1 MAPVARHCDE
11 DAGDRAMKG
20 SEMSDD
26 SSKTKKLSLSSG
38 KLTLGNLDASQ
49 LRGAPSL
56 GAGRRTV
63 QVEVRRKRA
72 PAAPQRA
79 GARPE
84 PEAAPAVEVVESVV
98 VTPPTPDDKL
108 TATER
113 AARARALEGLKKAA
127 DGSDVA
133 DVPDQADAGNV
144 AGAGEEVPLAAQ
156 AASDTD
162 ANIDAGVK
170 ADAASEPA
178 PVEPAVPLDPIEAR
192 RAAELAELRE
202 IEAEEENRRAE
213 AQRKLSEEKA
223 LREAADNVVPAAG
236 RATPAAAAAP
246 DVTSDAFN
254 RRRKAADE
262 MAPRRT
268 PAARRDG
275 PGRRQSGKMT
285 ITQALSGDDQRRQ
298 RSLASV
304 KRQREKARMRE
315 EQPQVKQVRDVIV
328 PDSITVGELANR
340 MAERTADVVKVLM
353 KLGIM
358 ATATQSIDGETAEL
372 ITNEMG
378 HKVQRVSDSDIETG
392 LSSIDEDDENL
403 HPRPP
408 VVTVMG
414 HVDHGKTS
422 LLDAIRA
429 ADVAAGEAGGI
440 TQHIGAYQ
448 ITTKNSNLIT
458 FIDTPGHEAFT
469 EMRSRGANITDIV
482 VLVVAADDSVM
493 AQTIE
498 AINHAKASGCPVI
511 VAVNKCDKPE
521 ADPQRV
527 RNDLLQHEIVT
538 EDFGGDVLCVNVSA
552 HTGLGL
558 DKLEEAIMLQAEL
571 LELKANPDRNAE
583 GVVIEAKVER
593 GRGSVATLLVQRGTL
608 KQGDIFVIGAES
620 GRVRALLDDRGQK
633 INEASPGQPVEI
645 LGLNGTPMAG
655 DSCVVVESEARA
667 REIAEYRTR
676 RNRDRDAAQGA
687 RGSVEQMLSAIAAGE
702 AEELPV
708 VIKTDV
714 HGSLEAIRVALEKLG
729 TDQVKVRM
737 LSAGVGA
744 LSESDISL
752 ASASN
757 AIVIGFNVRA
767 IPQARDLA
775 KRDGVEIRYHSI
787 IYELI
792 DEVKAAMGGLLS
804 PDTQEDFIG
813 YAEIRQ
819 VFGVSKI
826 GKVAGCMVTEGV
838 IKRGCK
844 VRLLRDNVVIHEGSL
859 KTLKRFKDE
868 VKEVREGFE
877 CGMAF
882 ENYSDIQEKDMIECF
897 ELREVARTLD

>member
-1 MAPVARHCDE
+1 
-11 DAGDRAMKG
+11 
-20 SEMSDD
+20 MSDD
-26 SSKTKKLSLSSG
+26 SGKSKKLSLSGS
-38 KLTLGNLDASQ
+38 KLTLGGVDAGQ
-49 LRGAPSL
+49 MRAGATG
-56 GAGRRTV
+56 GARRTV

-72 PAAPQRA
+72 PAAPHRVPA
-79 GARPE
+79 TPVAE
-84 PEAAPAVEVVESVV
+84 PAAPAPQPAPAQPAPAEA
-98 VTPPTPDDKL
+98 DDKL
-108 TATER
+108 TAQER
-113 AARARALEGLKKAA
+113 AARVRALQEGLRKPDAPAPDSPAA
-127 DGSDVA
+127 DGVSSA
-133 DVPDQADAGNV
+133 EDAP
-144 AGAGEEVPLAAQ
+144 ATAETPA
-156 AASDTD
+156 
-162 ANIDAGVK
+162 
-170 ADAASEPA
+170 ADAATPADTA
-178 PVEPAVPLDPIEAR
+178 PVEAPVAAPLDPVSAR
-192 RAAELAELRE
+192 REAELAELRE
-202 IEAEEENRRAE
+202 IEAAEERRREDEARKHSEATARRAT
-213 AQRKLSEEKA
+213 ADT
-223 LREAADNVVPAAG
+223 AAPAA
-236 RATPAAAAAP
+236 RAPGDAASEP
-246 DVTSDAFN
+246 FN
-254 RRRKAADE
+254 RRRRQVDDTPSRRP
-262 MAPRRT
+262 AP
-268 PAARRDG
+268 ARRDG

-285 ITQALSGDDQRRQ
+285 ITQALSGDEQRRQ

-304 KRQREKARMRE
+304 RRQREKARMRDD
-315 EQPQVKQVRDVIV
+315 QPQVKQVRDVII
-328 PDSITVGELANR
+328 PDTISVTELANR
-340 MAERTADVVKVLM
+340 MAERTADVVKELM
-353 KLGIM
+353 KLGVM
-358 ATATQSIDGETAEL
+358 ATATQTVDGETAEL
-372 ITNEMG
+372 IAQELG
-378 HKVQRVSDSDIETG
+378 HRAQRVSDSDVESG
-392 LSSIDEDDENL
+392 LEGADDDEASL
-403 HPRPP
+403 KPRPP

-422 LLDAIRA
+422 LLDAIRRT
-429 ADVAAGEAGGI
+429 DVAAGESGGI

-448 ITTKNSNLIT
+448 INTASGNLIT

-482 VLVVAADDSVM
+482 ILVVAADDSVM
-493 AQTIE
+493 MQTVE
-498 AINHAKASGCPVI
+498 AINHAKAAGCPVI

-521 ADPQRV
+521 ADPKRV
-527 RNDLLQHEIVT
+527 RNDLLQHEIIT
-538 EDFGGDVLCVNVSA
+538 EDFGGDVLCVDVSA
-552 HTGLGL
+552 ISGQGL

-571 LELKANPDRNAE
+571 LELKANPDRAAT
-583 GVVIEAKVER
+583 GVVVEAKVER

-620 GRVRALLDDRGQK
+620 GRVRALLDDRGK
-633 INEASPGQPVEI
+633 TLKMALPGQPVEI

-655 DSCVVVESEARA
+655 DSCVVVETEARA

-676 RNRDRDAAQGA
+676 QIKEREAARGA

-729 TDQVKVRM
+729 TDQVKVRI
-737 LSAGVGA
+737 LSSGVGA
-744 LSESDISL
+744 ISESDISL
-752 ASASN
+752 SSASN

-819 VFGVSKI
+819 VFGVSKV
-826 GKVAGCMVTEGV
+826 GKVAGCYVTEGV

-868 VKEVREGFE
+868 VKDVREGFE
-877 CGMAF
+877 CGMGF
-882 ENYSDIQEKDMIECF
+882 ENYSDIQEGDMIECF

>member
-1 MAPVARHCDE
+1 
-11 DAGDRAMKG
+11 
-20 SEMSDD
+20 MSDE
-26 SSKTKKLSLSSG
+26 SGKTKKLSLSSG
-38 KLTLGNLDASQ
+38 KLTLGNLDAGKM
-49 LRGAPSL
+49 RTGPSV
-56 GAGRRTV
+56 AGRKTV

-72 PAAPQRA
+72 PAAPSRA
-79 GARPE
+79 GQPSA
-84 PEAAPAVEVVESVV
+84 EA
-98 VTPPTPDDKL
+98 VTPPATPETPALSEAPVATPATPAAADDKL
-108 TATER
+108 TAQER
-113 AARARALEGLKKAA
+113 AARVRALQEGMKKPTPAA
-127 DGSDVA
+127 DGDNAAPAVPEGNAPDEAPVA
-133 DVPDQADAGNV
+133 
-144 AGAGEEVPLAAQ
+144 EAA
-156 AASDTD
+156 
-162 ANIDAGVK
+162 IP
-170 ADAASEPA
+170 PA
-178 PVEPAVPLDPIEAR
+178 PEPEVPLDPVEAR

-202 IEAEEENRRAE
+202 IEAGEEERRAFEAKKHADTHARRQEVPERSPAAPAPQMPDPIGE
-213 AQRKLSEEKA
+213 AQQ
-223 LREAADNVVPAAG
+223 
-236 RATPAAAAAP
+236 
-246 DVTSDAFN
+246 

-262 MAPRRT
+262 MAPRR
-268 PAARRDG
+268 PGASRRDTNN
-275 PGRRQSGKMT
+275 RRQSGKMT
-285 ITQALSGDDQRRQ
+285 INQALSGDESRRQ

-315 EQPQVKQVRDVIV
+315 EQPQVKQVRDVII
-328 PDSITVGELANR
+328 PDTISVSELANR
-340 MAERTADVVKVLM
+340 MAERTADVVKELM

-358 ATATQSIDGETAEL
+358 ATATQTIDGETAEL
-372 ITNEMG
+372 VVSEFG
-378 HKVQRVSDSDIETG
+378 HKVQRVSESDIEIGLTG
-392 LSSIDEDDENL
+392 DDDAEDNL
-403 HPRPP
+403 QPRPP

-422 LLDAIRA
+422 LLDAIRRT
-429 ADVAAGEAGGI
+429 DVAAGESGGI

-448 ITTKNSNLIT
+448 ITTANKNVIT

-493 AQTIE
+493 AQTVE
-498 AINHAKASGCPVI
+498 AINHAKAAGCPVI

-527 RNDLLQHEIVT
+527 RNDLLQQEIVT
-538 EDFGGDVLCVNVSA
+538 EDFGGDVLCVDVSA

-558 DKLEEAIMLQAEL
+558 DKLEEAIMLQSEL
-571 LELKANPDRNAE
+571 LELRANPDRNAD
-583 GVVIEAKVER
+583 GVVIESKVER

-608 KQGDIFVIGAES
+608 RQGDIFVIGAES

-633 INEASPGQPVEI
+633 LKEAGPGQPVEI

-655 DSCVVVESEARA
+655 DNCVVVETEARA

-676 RNRDRDAAQGA
+676 RNKDHDAARGA

-729 TDQVKVRM
+729 TEQVKVRM
-737 LSAGVGA
+737 LSSGVGA

-752 ASASN
+752 AAASN

-819 VFGVSKI
+819 VFGVSKV

-844 VRLLRDNVVIHEGSL
+844 VRLLRDNVVIHEGAL

-877 CGMAF
+877 CGMGF

-897 ELREVARTLD
+897 EIREIARTLD

>member
-1 MAPVARHCDE
+1 
-11 DAGDRAMKG
+11 
-20 SEMSDD
+20 MSDD
-26 SSKTKKLSLSSG
+26 SGKTKKLSLSSG
-38 KLTLGNLDASQ
+38 KLTLGAIDASK
-49 LRGAPSL
+49 LRAGPAV
-56 GAGRRTV
+56 GAGRKTV

-72 PAAPQRA
+72 PAAPSRTQSPSA
-79 GARPE
+79 TE
-84 PEAAPAVEVVESVV
+84 PPAAAPTA
-98 VTPPTPDDKL
+98 TPAATPAAAPSSDDRL
-108 TATER
+108 TAQER
-113 AARARALEGLKKAA
+113 AARVRALQEGLKK
-127 DGSDVA
+127 
-133 DVPDQADAGNV
+133 P
-144 AGAGEEVPLAAQ
+144 
-156 AASDTD
+156 AASTPS
-162 ANIDAGVK
+162 
-170 ADAASEPA
+170 ADAAPTEDTPTVASDDAA
-178 PVEPAVPLDPIEAR
+178 PVAEAVAAEPTAPLDPVAQR
-192 RAAELAELRE
+192 RAAELAELEE
-202 IEAEEENRRAE
+202 IEAAEASRRAE
-213 AQRKLSEEKA
+213 EARRNSEHVA
-223 LREAADNVVPAAG
+223 RHQQAVADRDNANLYRTGPQSPSPA
-236 RATPAAAAAP
+236 
-246 DVTSDAFN
+246 DVAS
-254 RRRKAADE
+254 RRRREADE
-262 MAPRRT
+262 MAPRR
-268 PAARRDG
+268 PAPRREG
-275 PGRRQSGKMT
+275 AGRRQSGKMT
-285 ITQALSGDDQRRQ
+285 ITQALSGDDNRRQ

-315 EQPQVKQVRDVIV
+315 DQPQVKQVRDVVV
-328 PDSITVGELANR
+328 PDNITVGELANR
-340 MAERTADVVKVLM
+340 MAERTADVVKELM

-358 ATATQSIDGETAEL
+358 ATATQTIDGETAEL
-372 ITNEMG
+372 VAGEFG
-378 HKVQRVSDSDIETG
+378 HRVQRVSESDIEIG
-392 LSSIDEDDENL
+392 LSGSDDDPASL
-403 HPRPP
+403 QPRPP

-422 LLDAIRA
+422 LLDAIRRT
-429 ADVAAGEAGGI
+429 DVAAGESGGI

-448 ITTKNSNLIT
+448 IKTAAGNVIT

-493 AQTIE
+493 MQTIE
-498 AINHAKASGCPVI
+498 AINHAKAAGCPTI

-521 ADPQRV
+521 ANPQKV
-527 RNDLLQHEIVT
+527 RNDLLQHEIIT
-538 EDFGGDVLCVNVSA
+538 EDFGGDVLCVDVSA
-552 HTGLGL
+552 VTGAGL

-571 LELKANPDRNAE
+571 LELKANPDRHAE
-583 GVVIEAKVER
+583 GIVVESKVER
-593 GRGSVATLLVQRGTL
+593 GKGSVATLLVQRGTL
-608 KQGDIFVIGAES
+608 KQGDIFVVGAEN
-620 GRVRALLDDRGQK
+620 GRVRALLDDRGQTLK
-633 INEASPGQPVEI
+633 SAGPGQPVEI

-676 RNRDRDAAQGA
+676 VNRDREAARGA

-702 AEELPV
+702 AAELPV

-729 TDQVKVRM
+729 TDQVQVRI
-737 LSAGVGA
+737 LSSGVGA

-752 ASASN
+752 ATASN

-868 VKEVREGFE
+868 VREVREGFE
-877 CGMAF
+877 CGMGF
-882 ENYSDIQEKDMIECF
+882 ENYSDLQEGDMIECF
-897 ELREVARTLD
+897 EIREVARTLD

>member
-1 MAPVARHCDE
+1 
-11 DAGDRAMKG
+11 
-20 SEMSDD
+20 MSDD
-26 SSKTKKLSLSSG
+26 SGKSKKLSLSGS
-38 KLTLGNLDASQ
+38 KLTLGGVDAGQ
-49 LRGAPSL
+49 MRAGATG
-56 GAGRRTV
+56 GARRTV

-72 PAAPQRA
+72 PAAPHRVPA
-79 GARPE
+79 TPVAE
-84 PEAAPAVEVVESVV
+84 PAAPAPQPAPAQPAPAEA
-98 VTPPTPDDKL
+98 DDKL
-108 TATER
+108 TAQER
-113 AARARALEGLKKAA
+113 AARVRALQEGLRKPDAPAPDSPAA
-127 DGSDVA
+127 DGVGSA
-133 DVPDQADAGNV
+133 EDAP
-144 AGAGEEVPLAAQ
+144 ATAETPA
-156 AASDTD
+156 
-162 ANIDAGVK
+162 
-170 ADAASEPA
+170 ADAATPADTA
-178 PVEPAVPLDPIEAR
+178 PVEAPVAAPLDPVSAR
-192 RAAELAELRE
+192 REAELAELRE
-202 IEAEEENRRAE
+202 IEAAEERRREDEARKHSEATARRAT
-213 AQRKLSEEKA
+213 ADT
-223 LREAADNVVPAAG
+223 AAPAA
-236 RATPAAAAAP
+236 RAPGDAASEP
-246 DVTSDAFN
+246 FN
-254 RRRKAADE
+254 RRRRQVDDTPSRRP
-262 MAPRRT
+262 AP
-268 PAARRDG
+268 ARRDG

-285 ITQALSGDDQRRQ
+285 ITQALSGDEQRRQ

-304 KRQREKARMRE
+304 RRQREKARMRDD
-315 EQPQVKQVRDVIV
+315 QPQVKQVRDVII
-328 PDSITVGELANR
+328 PDTISVTELANR
-340 MAERTADVVKVLM
+340 MAERTADVVKELM
-353 KLGIM
+353 KLGVM
-358 ATATQSIDGETAEL
+358 ATATQTVDGETAEL
-372 ITNEMG
+372 IAQELG
-378 HKVQRVSDSDIETG
+378 HRAQRVSDSDVESG
-392 LSSIDEDDENL
+392 LEGADDNEASL
-403 HPRPP
+403 KPRPP

-422 LLDAIRA
+422 LLDAIRRT
-429 ADVAAGEAGGI
+429 DVAAGESGGI

-448 ITTKNSNLIT
+448 INTASGNLIT

-482 VLVVAADDSVM
+482 ILVVAADDSVM
-493 AQTIE
+493 MQTVE
-498 AINHAKASGCPVI
+498 AINHAKAAGCPVI

-521 ADPQRV
+521 ADPKRV
-527 RNDLLQHEIVT
+527 RNDLLQHEIIT
-538 EDFGGDVLCVNVSA
+538 EDFGGDVLCVDVSA
-552 HTGLGL
+552 ISGQGL

-571 LELKANPDRNAE
+571 LELKANPDRAAT
-583 GVVIEAKVER
+583 GVVVEAKVER

-620 GRVRALLDDRGQK
+620 GRVRALLDDRGK
-633 INEASPGQPVEI
+633 TLKMALPGQPVEI

-655 DSCVVVESEARA
+655 DSCVVVETEARA

-676 RNRDRDAAQGA
+676 QIKEREAARGA

-729 TDQVKVRM
+729 TDQVKVRI
-737 LSAGVGA
+737 LSSGVGA
-744 LSESDISL
+744 ISESDISL
-752 ASASN
+752 SSASN

-819 VFGVSKI
+819 VFGVSKV
-826 GKVAGCMVTEGV
+826 GKVAGCYVTEGV

-868 VKEVREGFE
+868 VKDVREGFE
-877 CGMAF
+877 CGMGF
-882 ENYSDIQEKDMIECF
+882 ENYSDIQEGDMIECF

>member
-1 MAPVARHCDE
+1 
-11 DAGDRAMKG
+11 
-20 SEMSDD
+20 MSDD
-26 SSKTKKLSLSSG
+26 SGKSKKLSLSGS
-38 KLTLGNLDASQ
+38 KLTLGGVDAGQ
-49 LRGAPSL
+49 MRAGATG
-56 GAGRRTV
+56 GARRTV

-72 PAAPQRA
+72 PTAPHRVPA
-79 GARPE
+79 TPVAE
-84 PEAAPAVEVVESVV
+84 PAAPAPQPAPAQPAPAEA
-98 VTPPTPDDKL
+98 DDKL
-108 TATER
+108 TAQER
-113 AARARALEGLKKAA
+113 AARVRALQEGLRKPDAPA
-127 DGSDVA
+127 PDSPAEDGVGSA
-133 DVPDQADAGNV
+133 EDAP
-144 AGAGEEVPLAAQ
+144 ATAETPA
-156 AASDTD
+156 TD
-162 ANIDAGVK
+162 AATP
-170 ADAASEPA
+170 ADTA
-178 PVEPAVPLDPIEAR
+178 PVEAPVAAPLDPVSAR
-192 RAAELAELRE
+192 REAELAELRE
-202 IEAEEENRRAE
+202 IEAAEERRREDEARKHSEATARRAT
-213 AQRKLSEEKA
+213 ADT
-223 LREAADNVVPAAG
+223 AAPAA
-236 RATPAAAAAP
+236 RAPGDAASEP
-246 DVTSDAFN
+246 FN
-254 RRRKAADE
+254 RRRRQVDDTPSRRP
-262 MAPRRT
+262 AP
-268 PAARRDG
+268 ARRDG

-285 ITQALSGDDQRRQ
+285 ITQALSGDEQRRQ

-304 KRQREKARMRE
+304 RRQREKARMRDD
-315 EQPQVKQVRDVIV
+315 QPQVKQVRDVII
-328 PDSITVGELANR
+328 PDTISVTELANR
-340 MAERTADVVKVLM
+340 MAERTADVVKELM
-353 KLGIM
+353 KLGVM
-358 ATATQSIDGETAEL
+358 ATATQTVDGETAEL
-372 ITNEMG
+372 IAQELG
-378 HKVQRVSDSDIETG
+378 HRAQRVSDSDVESG
-392 LSSIDEDDENL
+392 LEGADDDEASL
-403 HPRPP
+403 KPRPP

-422 LLDAIRA
+422 LLDAIRRT
-429 ADVAAGEAGGI
+429 DVAAGESGGI

-448 ITTKNSNLIT
+448 INTASGNLIT

-482 VLVVAADDSVM
+482 ILVVAADDSVM
-493 AQTIE
+493 MQTVE
-498 AINHAKASGCPVI
+498 AINHAKAAGCPVI

-521 ADPQRV
+521 ADPKRV
-527 RNDLLQHEIVT
+527 RNDLLQHEIIT
-538 EDFGGDVLCVNVSA
+538 EDFGGDVLCVDVSA
-552 HTGLGL
+552 ISGQGL

-571 LELKANPDRNAE
+571 LELKANPDRAAT
-583 GVVIEAKVER
+583 GVVVEAKVER

-620 GRVRALLDDRGQK
+620 GRVRALLDDRGK
-633 INEASPGQPVEI
+633 TLKMALPGQPVEI

-655 DSCVVVESEARA
+655 DSCVVVETEARA

-676 RNRDRDAAQGA
+676 QIKEREAARGA

-729 TDQVKVRM
+729 TDQVKVRI
-737 LSAGVGA
+737 LSSGVGA
-744 LSESDISL
+744 ISESDISL
-752 ASASN
+752 SSASN

-819 VFGVSKI
+819 VFGVSKV
-826 GKVAGCMVTEGV
+826 GKVAGCYVTEGV

-868 VKEVREGFE
+868 VKDVREGFE
-877 CGMAF
+877 CGMGF
-882 ENYSDIQEKDMIECF
+882 ENYSDIQEGDMIECF

>member
-1 MAPVARHCDE
+1 
-11 DAGDRAMKG
+11 
-20 SEMSDD
+20 MSDD
-26 SSKTKKLSLSSG
+26 SGKTKKLSLSSG
-38 KLTLGNLDASQ
+38 KLTLGAIDASK
-49 LRGAPSL
+49 LRAGPAV
-56 GAGRRTV
+56 GAGRKTV

-72 PAAPQRA
+72 PAAPSRTQTPA
-79 GARPE
+79 ATE
-84 PEAAPAVEVVESVV
+84 PPASAPTATPAATPTAAPSS
-98 VTPPTPDDKL
+98 DDRL
-108 TATER
+108 TAQER
-113 AARARALEGLKKAA
+113 AARVRALQEGLKK
-127 DGSDVA
+127 
-133 DVPDQADAGNV
+133 P
-144 AGAGEEVPLAAQ
+144 
-156 AASDTD
+156 AASTPS
-162 ANIDAGVK
+162 
-170 ADAASEPA
+170 ADAAPTEDTPSVASDDAA
-178 PVEPAVPLDPIEAR
+178 PVAADPTAALNPVAQR
-192 RAAELAELRE
+192 RAAELAELEE
-202 IEAEEENRRAE
+202 IEAAEASRRAE
-213 AQRKLSEEKA
+213 EARRNSEHVVRHQQAVADRDKA
-223 LREAADNVVPAAG
+223 NLYRTGPQSPSPADVA
-236 RATPAAAAAP
+236 
-246 DVTSDAFN
+246 S
-254 RRRKAADE
+254 RRRREADE
-262 MAPRRT
+262 MAPRR
-268 PAARRDG
+268 PAPRREG
-275 PGRRQSGKMT
+275 AGRRQSGKMT
-285 ITQALSGDDQRRQ
+285 ITQALSGDDNRRQ

-315 EQPQVKQVRDVIV
+315 DQPQVKQVRDVVV
-328 PDSITVGELANR
+328 PDNITVGELANR
-340 MAERTADVVKVLM
+340 MAERTADVVKELM

-358 ATATQSIDGETAEL
+358 ATATQTIDGETAEL
-372 ITNEMG
+372 VAGEFG
-378 HKVQRVSDSDIETG
+378 HRVQRVSESDIEIG
-392 LSSIDEDDENL
+392 LSGSDDDPASL
-403 HPRPP
+403 QPRPP

-422 LLDAIRA
+422 LLDAIRRT
-429 ADVAAGEAGGI
+429 DVAAGESGGI

-448 ITTKNSNLIT
+448 IKTAAGNVIT

-493 AQTIE
+493 MQTIE
-498 AINHAKASGCPVI
+498 AINHAKAAGCPTI

-521 ADPQRV
+521 ANPQKV
-527 RNDLLQHEIVT
+527 RNDLLQHEIIT
-538 EDFGGDVLCVNVSA
+538 EDFGGDVLCVDVSA
-552 HTGLGL
+552 VTGAGL

-571 LELKANPDRNAE
+571 LELKANSDRHAE
-583 GVVIEAKVER
+583 GIVVESKVER
-593 GRGSVATLLVQRGTL
+593 GKGSVATLLVQRGTL
-608 KQGDIFVIGAES
+608 KQGDIFVVGAEN
-620 GRVRALLDDRGQK
+620 GRVRALLDDRGQTLK
-633 INEASPGQPVEI
+633 SAGPGQPVEI

-676 RNRDRDAAQGA
+676 VNRDREAARGA

-702 AEELPV
+702 AAELPV

-729 TDQVKVRM
+729 TDQVQVRI
-737 LSAGVGA
+737 LSSGVGA

-752 ASASN
+752 ATASN

-868 VKEVREGFE
+868 VREVREGFE
-877 CGMAF
+877 CGMGF
-882 ENYSDIQEKDMIECF
+882 ENYSDLQEGDMIECF
-897 ELREVARTLD
+897 EIREVARTLD

>member
-1 MAPVARHCDE
+1 
-11 DAGDRAMKG
+11 
-20 SEMSDD
+20 
-26 SSKTKKLSLSSG
+26 
-38 KLTLGNLDASQ
+38 
-49 LRGAPSL
+49 
-56 GAGRRTV
+56 
-63 QVEVRRKRA
+63 
-72 PAAPQRA
+72 
-79 GARPE
+79 
-84 PEAAPAVEVVESVV
+84 
-98 VTPPTPDDKL
+98 
-108 TATER
+108 
-113 AARARALEGLKKAA
+113 
-127 DGSDVA
+127 
-133 DVPDQADAGNV
+133 
-144 AGAGEEVPLAAQ
+144 
-156 AASDTD
+156 
-162 ANIDAGVK
+162 
-170 ADAASEPA
+170 
-178 PVEPAVPLDPIEAR
+178 
-192 RAAELAELRE
+192 
-202 IEAEEENRRAE
+202 
-213 AQRKLSEEKA
+213 
-223 LREAADNVVPAAG
+223 
-236 RATPAAAAAP
+236 
-246 DVTSDAFN
+246 
-254 RRRKAADE
+254 
-262 MAPRRT
+262 
-268 PAARRDG
+268 
-275 PGRRQSGKMT
+275 MT
-285 ITQALSGDDQRRQ
+285 ITQALSGDEQRRQ

-304 KRQREKARMRE
+304 RRQREKARMRDD
-315 EQPQVKQVRDVIV
+315 QPQVKQVRDVII
-328 PDSITVGELANR
+328 PDTISVTELANR
-340 MAERTADVVKVLM
+340 MAERTADVVKELM
-353 KLGIM
+353 KLGVM
-358 ATATQSIDGETAEL
+358 ATATQTVDGETAEL
-372 ITNEMG
+372 ITQELG
-378 HKVQRVSDSDIETG
+378 HRAQRVSESDVESG
-392 LSSIDEDDENL
+392 LDGADDDATSLE
-403 HPRPP
+403 PRPP

-422 LLDAIRA
+422 LLDAIRRT
-429 ADVAAGEAGGI
+429 DVATGESGGI

-448 ITTKNSNLIT
+448 INTAAGNLIT

-469 EMRSRGANITDIV
+469 EMRSRGADITDIV
-482 VLVVAADDSVM
+482 ILVVAADDSVM
-493 AQTIE
+493 MQTIE
-498 AINHAKASGCPVI
+498 AINHAKAAHCPVI

-521 ADPQRV
+521 ADPKRV
-527 RNDLLQHEIVT
+527 RNDLLQHEIIT
-538 EDFGGDVLCVNVSA
+538 EDFGGDVLCVDVSA
-552 HTGLGL
+552 VTGQGL

-571 LELKANPDRNAE
+571 LELKANPDRAAS

-620 GRVRALLDDRGQK
+620 GRVRALLDDRGK
-633 INEASPGQPVEI
+633 TLKSATPGQPVEI

-676 RNRDRDAAQGA
+676 QIKEREAARGA

-729 TDQVKVRM
+729 TDQVKVRI
-737 LSAGVGA
+737 LSSGVGA
-744 LSESDISL
+744 ISESDISL
-752 ASASN
+752 SSASN

-792 DEVKAAMGGLLS
+792 DEVKSAMGGLLS

-826 GKVAGCMVTEGV
+826 GKVAGCYVTEGV

-877 CGMAF
+877 CGMGF
-882 ENYSDIQEKDMIECF
+882 ENYSDIQEGDMIECF

>member
-1 MAPVARHCDE
+1 
-11 DAGDRAMKG
+11 
-20 SEMSDD
+20 MSDD
-26 SSKTKKLSLSSG
+26 SGKSKKLSLSGGG
-38 KLTLGNLDASQ
+38 KLTLGGIEAGAMRAST
-49 LRGAPSL
+49 P

-72 PAAPQRA
+72 PAAPHRA
-79 GARPE
+79 ATPKAE
-84 PEAAPAVEVVESVV
+84 PVAAPPQQAAPQAAPADA
-98 VTPPTPDDKL
+98 DDRL
-108 TATER
+108 TAQER
-113 AARARALEGLKKAA
+113 AARVRALQEGMKK
-127 DGSDVA
+127 
-133 DVPDQADAGNV
+133 PDSAPT
-144 AGAGEEVPLAAQ
+144 EELLPSLSRRRSRSGAQ
-156 AASDTD
+156 AAP
-162 ANIDAGVK
+162 
-170 ADAASEPA
+170 EPMD
-178 PVEPAVPLDPIEAR
+178 PAEAR
-192 RAAELAELRE
+192 RAAELAELKE
-202 IEAEEENRRAE
+202 IEAEEERRREDEARKHSEANARRAE
-213 AQRKLSEEKA
+213 AARVSAPAPAPSGPSGTDAPGRRRRQSEEVPS
-223 LREAADNVVPAAG
+223 RRPAA
-236 RATPAAAAAP
+236 P
-246 DVTSDAFN
+246 
-254 RRRKAADE
+254 
-262 MAPRRT
+262 
-268 PAARRDG
+268 RRDG

-285 ITQALSGDDQRRQ
+285 ITQALSGDEQRRQ

-304 KRQREKARMRE
+304 RRQREKARMRDDV
-315 EQPQVKQVRDVIV
+315 PQVKQVRDVVV
-328 PDSITVGELANR
+328 PDTITVAEFANR
-340 MAERTADVVKVLM
+340 MAERTADVVKELM
-353 KLGIM
+353 KLGVM
-358 ATATQSIDGETAEL
+358 ATAAQTIDGETAEL
-372 ITNEMG
+372 IAQEFG
-378 HKVQRVSDSDIETG
+378 HKVQRVSESDVEIG
-392 LSSIDEDDENL
+392 LEGAEDDAASL
-403 HPRPP
+403 KPRPP

-429 ADVAAGEAGGI
+429 TDVAAGESGGI

-448 ITTKNSNLIT
+448 IQTKAGNVIT

-482 VLVVAADDSVM
+482 ILVVAADDSVM
-493 AQTIE
+493 QQTIE
-498 AINHAKASGCPVI
+498 AINHAKAAGCPVI
-511 VAVNKCDKPE
+511 VAANKCDKPD

-527 RNDLLQHEIVT
+527 RNDLLQHEIIT
-538 EDFGGDVLCVNVSA
+538 EGFGGDVLCVDVSA
-552 HTGLGL
+552 LTGQGL

-571 LELKANPDRNAE
+571 LELTANPDRAAS
-583 GVVIEAKVER
+583 GVVVEAKVER

-608 KQGDIFVIGAES
+608 KLGDIFVVGAES
-620 GRVRALLDDRGQK
+620 GRVRALLDDRGK
-633 INEASPGQPVEI
+633 NLKSAAPGQPVEI

-655 DSCVVVESEARA
+655 DDCVVVETEARA

-676 RNRDRDAAQGA
+676 QIKDREAARGA

-729 TDQVKVRM
+729 TDQVKVRI

-744 LSESDISL
+744 ISESDISL
-752 ASASN
+752 SAASN

-819 VFGVSKI
+819 VFGVSKV
-826 GKVAGCMVTEGV
+826 GKVAGCMVTEGI

-859 KTLKRFKDE
+859 KTLRRFKDE
-868 VKEVREGFE
+868 VKDVREGFE
-877 CGMAF
+877 CGMGF
-882 ENYSDIQEKDMIECF
+882 ENYSDIQEGDMIECF

>member
-1 MAPVARHCDE
+1 
-11 DAGDRAMKG
+11 
-20 SEMSDD
+20 
-26 SSKTKKLSLSSG
+26 
-38 KLTLGNLDASQ
+38 
-49 LRGAPSL
+49 
-56 GAGRRTV
+56 
-63 QVEVRRKRA
+63 
-72 PAAPQRA
+72 
-79 GARPE
+79 
-84 PEAAPAVEVVESVV
+84 
-98 VTPPTPDDKL
+98 
-108 TATER
+108 
-113 AARARALEGLKKAA
+113 
-127 DGSDVA
+127 
-133 DVPDQADAGNV
+133 
-144 AGAGEEVPLAAQ
+144 
-156 AASDTD
+156 
-162 ANIDAGVK
+162 
-170 ADAASEPA
+170 
-178 PVEPAVPLDPIEAR
+178 
-192 RAAELAELRE
+192 LRE
-202 IEAEEENRRAE
+202 IEAVEEERRVLEAKKHADTQARRQEAPERSTAGAPQMPAPIGE
-213 AQRKLSEEKA
+213 AQQ
-223 LREAADNVVPAAG
+223 
-236 RATPAAAAAP
+236 
-246 DVTSDAFN
+246 

-262 MAPRRT
+262 MAPRR
-268 PAARRDG
+268 PGASRRDNNN
-275 PGRRQSGKMT
+275 RRQSGKMT
-285 ITQALSGDDQRRQ
+285 INQALSGDDSRRQ

-315 EQPQVKQVRDVIV
+315 EQPQVKQVRDVTI
-328 PDSITVGELANR
+328 PDTISVSELANR
-340 MAERTADVVKVLM
+340 MAERTADVVKELM

-358 ATATQSIDGETAEL
+358 ATATQTIDGETAEL
-372 ITNEMG
+372 VVGEFG
-378 HKVQRVSDSDIETG
+378 HKVQRVSESDIEIGLTG
-392 LSSIDEDDENL
+392 EDDTEENL
-403 HPRPP
+403 QPRPP

-422 LLDAIRA
+422 LLDAIRRT
-429 ADVAAGEAGGI
+429 DVAAGESGGI

-448 ITTKNSNLIT
+448 ITTANNNVIT

-493 AQTIE
+493 AQTVE

-527 RNDLLQHEIVT
+527 RNDLLQREIVT
-538 EDFGGDVLCVNVSA
+538 EDFGGDVLCVDVSA

-558 DKLEEAIMLQAEL
+558 DKLEEAIMLQSEL
-571 LELKANPDRNAE
+571 LELRANPDRIAE
-583 GVVIEAKVER
+583 GVVIESKVER

-608 KQGDIFVIGAES
+608 QQGDIFVIGAES

-633 INEASPGQPVEI
+633 LKVAKPGQPVEI

-655 DSCVVVESEARA
+655 DSCVVVETEARA

-676 RNRDRDAAQGA
+676 RNKDHDAARGA

-729 TDQVKVRM
+729 TEQVKVRI
-737 LSAGVGA
+737 LSSGVGA

-752 ASASN
+752 ATASN
-757 AIVIGFNVRA
+757 ALVIGFNVRA

-819 VFGVSKI
+819 VFGVSKV

-844 VRLLRDNVVIHEGSL
+844 VRLLRDNVVIHEGAL

-877 CGMAF
+877 CGMGF

-897 ELREVARTLD
+897 EIREIARTLD

>member
-1 MAPVARHCDE
+1 
-11 DAGDRAMKG
+11 
-20 SEMSDD
+20 MSDD
-26 SSKTKKLSLSSG
+26 SGKSKKLSLSGS
-38 KLTLGNLDASQ
+38 KLTLGGVDAGQ
-49 LRGAPSL
+49 MRAGATG
-56 GAGRRTV
+56 GARRTV

-72 PAAPQRA
+72 PAAPHRVPA
-79 GARPE
+79 TPVAE
-84 PEAAPAVEVVESVV
+84 PVAPAPRPAPAQPAPAEA
-98 VTPPTPDDKL
+98 DDKL
-108 TATER
+108 TAQER
-113 AARARALEGLKKAA
+113 AARVRALQEGLRKPDAPAPDSPAA
-127 DGSDVA
+127 DGVGSA
-133 DVPDQADAGNV
+133 EDAP
-144 AGAGEEVPLAAQ
+144 ATAETPA
-156 AASDTD
+156 
-162 ANIDAGVK
+162 
-170 ADAASEPA
+170 ADAATPAGTA
-178 PVEPAVPLDPIEAR
+178 PVEAPVAAPLDPVSAR
-192 RAAELAELRE
+192 REAELAELRE
-202 IEAEEENRRAE
+202 IEAAEERRREDEARKHSEATARRAT
-213 AQRKLSEEKA
+213 ADT
-223 LREAADNVVPAAG
+223 AAPAA
-236 RATPAAAAAP
+236 RAPGDAASEP
-246 DVTSDAFN
+246 FN
-254 RRRKAADE
+254 RRRRQVDDTPSRRP
-262 MAPRRT
+262 AP
-268 PAARRDG
+268 ARRDG

-285 ITQALSGDDQRRQ
+285 ITQALSGDEQRRQ

-304 KRQREKARMRE
+304 RRQREKARMRDD
-315 EQPQVKQVRDVIV
+315 QPQVKQVRDVII
-328 PDSITVGELANR
+328 PDTISVTELANR
-340 MAERTADVVKVLM
+340 MAERTADVVKELM
-353 KLGIM
+353 KLGVM
-358 ATATQSIDGETAEL
+358 ATATQTVDGETAEL
-372 ITNEMG
+372 IAQELG
-378 HKVQRVSDSDIETG
+378 HRAQRVSDSDVESG
-392 LSSIDEDDENL
+392 LEGADDDEASL
-403 HPRPP
+403 KPRPP

-422 LLDAIRA
+422 LLDAIRRT
-429 ADVAAGEAGGI
+429 DVAAGESGGI

-448 ITTKNSNLIT
+448 INTASGNLIT

-482 VLVVAADDSVM
+482 ILVVAADDSVM
-493 AQTIE
+493 MQTVE
-498 AINHAKASGCPVI
+498 AINHAKAAGCPVI

-521 ADPQRV
+521 ADPKRV
-527 RNDLLQHEIVT
+527 RNDLLQHEIIT
-538 EDFGGDVLCVNVSA
+538 EDFGGDVLCVDVSA
-552 HTGLGL
+552 ISGQGL

-571 LELKANPDRNAE
+571 LELKANPDRAAT
-583 GVVIEAKVER
+583 GVVVEAKVER

-620 GRVRALLDDRGQK
+620 GRVRALLDDRGK
-633 INEASPGQPVEI
+633 TLKMALPGQPVEI

-655 DSCVVVESEARA
+655 DSCVVVETEARA

-676 RNRDRDAAQGA
+676 QIKEREAARGA

-729 TDQVKVRM
+729 TDQVKVRI
-737 LSAGVGA
+737 LSSGVGA
-744 LSESDISL
+744 ISESDISL
-752 ASASN
+752 SSASN

-819 VFGVSKI
+819 VFGVSKV
-826 GKVAGCMVTEGV
+826 GKVAGCYVTEGV

-868 VKEVREGFE
+868 VKDVREGFE
-877 CGMAF
+877 CGMGF
-882 ENYSDIQEKDMIECF
+882 ENYSDIQEGDMIECF